1 MEDDHMKLKITLLA
15 TLAFSLLVAPQ
26 ALSAPR
32 GLVLKAAQ
40 AECRAERAA
49 TGREA
54 FRATYGQRA
63 MRSCVRSHAAEALE
77 EVKNAAQECRA
88 ERQADAD
95 AFRDKYG
102 TNHNKRNAFGR
113 CVSQKVH
120 EEMAEEAQEAKNAA
134 QECRAEREADP
145 AAFADKYGTNPNKRN
160 AFGKCVSSKAQEA
173 DDEENGEGE
182 DEEGGAT
189 PPAPPAPPA
198 P

>member
-1 MEDDHMKLKITLLA
+1 MEDEHMKLKITLLA

-54 FRATYGQRA
+54 FRTTYGHRA
-63 MRSCVRSHAAEALE
+63 MRNCVRSHAAEALE
-77 EVKNAAQECRA
+77 EVRNAAQECRAEREADPVAFRDKYGTNPNKRNAFGRCVSKKVHEEMAEEAEEAKNAAQECRA
-88 ERQADAD
+88 ERQAD
-95 AFRDKYG
+95 
-102 TNHNKRNAFGR
+102 
-113 CVSQKVH
+113 
-120 EEMAEEAQEAKNAA
+120 
-134 QECRAEREADP
+134 P
-145 AAFADKYGTNPNKRN
+145 AAFAEKYGTNPNKRN

-173 DDEENGEGE
+173 DEEENGEGE
-182 DEEGGAT
+182 EGGTT